1 MKLFHFFFFL
11 SHIAMEGF
19 HKYNQPTGA
28 SKHGMFFFD
37 HTVFQCFPTFQR
49 QTLVIHFK
57 IFKHFSTN
65 KEMKS

>member
-11 SHIAMEGF
+11 SHTAMEGF
-19 HKYNQPTGA
+19 HKYNQPRN
-28 SKHGMFFFD
+28 MECFFFD